1 MLKVIEASHS
11 RQTSQTSH
19 KGHRNSKEAVSS
31 KVEYKNLLVCV
42 HSCHHSLTA
51 YYRQAD
57 LISPP
62 RISAAPPPATSTQML
77 KESVELHAPAV
88 VKCDEAH
95 RCTSPGPLAL
105 AVSVEDGMG
114 WVVLRSEA
122 KYAKLSIDVP
132 AFGSEVFLFYRTR
145 LLVRARHGAM
155 KMWIMAY
162 TFTQTR
168 YTKSMFV

>member
-1 MLKVIEASHS
+1 MGTTGSCDSGGVLACCEKKGAGKASEM
-11 RQTSQTSH
+11 Q
-19 KGHRNSKEAVSS
+19 
-31 KVEYKNLLVCV
+31 EYQPQNKK
-42 HSCHHSLTA
+42 
-51 YYRQAD
+51 
-57 LISPP
+57 
-62 RISAAPPPATSTQML
+62 QML